1 MSGRKKSVINKEN
14 LRTRKYMRDKYS
26 KSNINNVS
34 GNVFNGPTNI
44 VAGDNYS
51 KKDEEDKVAT
61 YTPEPI
67 WRSPITMA
75 ILSWVGLI
83 LSLIELFPL
92 YKIFEPII
100 SLMTNKR
107 IKTDLNNNI
116 YVIIFAVIFIFFVL
130 TMCLRSI
137 TKKETRHP
145 LFFDYAISGLG
156 RRITIEKIHIDKC
169 PICGGT
175 MKYFNKAVEWED
187 RKYSD
192 GGTKREV
199 IKKVPALQCKRNSN
213 HWFEVDPAEDRV
225 NKIGD

>member
-1 MSGRKKSVINKEN
+1 MSDRKKSVINKEN
-14 LRTRKYMRDKYS
+14 LRTRKYRRDKYS

-34 GNVFNGPTNI
+34 GNVFNGHTNI

>member
-1 MSGRKKSVINKEN
+1 MSDRKKSVINKEN
-14 LRTRKYMRDKYS
+14 LRTRKYRRDKYS

-44 VAGDNYS
+44 VAGNNYS

-156 RRITIEKIHIDKC
+156 RRITIEKIHISQC